1 MLNGYEAQVF
11 ADIYEVEDAAFTTWA
26 RLNAETNGA
35 FFDNP
40 DEALQDMLFGSLYA
54 LFLDILN
61 GNVSKPDISK
71 LNSFAK
77 EAARFLA
84 DSGQGTGNKQG
95 TGDRGQGTV
104 GADIA
109 DKNLPPTPYP
119 LPPIINSCID
129 IYAHFDYSLF
139 GNTEAKTKLKKTA
152 AAGNAQRSKEAEL
165 YALGFSLLYM
175 VETLGGGQGMDSGQ
189 WTGDR
194 GQGTAGTGR
203 KSSTN
208 EDSNVSTDMADN
220 NLSPIPYPL
229 SPNTYPLPTEHLH
242 LDRKLRQA
250 YEAAGIDN
258 NRAWRTVEIM
268 KALLRRVDSGQ
279 WTVDSV
285 RSGSKPNSNADSG
298 VKTAITNKQLPT
310 THYPLPT
317 IILDNLEAPDF
328 RAILGVNVW
337 EETVYF
343 NKEAFEETVQT
354 APFLLSPFADT
365 AALKKAQAA
374 LIKAAAKSEY
384 KVTKLLEAL
393 EEG

>member
-84 DSGQGTGNKQG
+84 DRGQGTGNKQG

-104 GADIA
+104 GTGRKSSTNADNIVSTDIA
-109 DKNLPPTPYP
+109 DENLPTTHYP
-119 LPPIINSCID
+119 LSTD
-129 IYAHFDYSLF
+129 IFDYSLF
-139 GNTEAKTKLKKTA
+139 GNTEAKTKSKKTA

-175 VETLGGGQGMDSGQ
+175 VETLGGGQG
-189 WTGDR
+189 TGDR
-194 GQGTAGTGR
+194 GQGTVGIGR

-208 EDSNVSTDMADN
+208 ADNIVSTDMAN
-220 NLSPIPYPL
+220 KNLSTVHSPL
-229 SPNTYPLPTEHLH
+229 STEYLH

-250 YEAAGIDN
+250 YEAAGIDH
-258 NRAWRTVEIM
+258 NRAWRTVETM
-268 KALLRRVDSGQ
+268 KALLRRLPVAGCRLPVGSG
-279 WTVDSV
+279 
-285 RSGSKPNSNADSG
+285 RNANSNADSG
-298 VKTAITNKQLPT
+298 VSTDFADKKPGTGNQQPT
-310 THYPLPT
+310 TVT
-317 IILDNLEAPDF
+317 TILDNLEAPDF

-343 NKEAFEETVQT
+343 NKEAFEETLQT

-374 LIKAAAKSEY
+374 LIKAATKSEY
-384 KVTKLLEAL
+384 KITKLLEAL
-393 EEG
+393 EEK